1 MDAYLSKPIRID
13 ELKRAISG
21 TEQARST
28 VRSDEENPFRA
39 VGKLELL
46 LDSVM
51 GDRVL
56 LAEMAELWLRDSTD
70 QEKQLR
76 EGLDSGDALMVQRAA
91 HAFKGSVGTFQASAA
106 QETANELEVF
116 AKDGDLVGARKAF
129 EKLSAQI
136 DLVRQDLCRL
146 ARTFGAAS

>member
-1 MDAYLSKPIRID
+1 
-13 ELKRAISG
+13 
-21 TEQARST
+21 
-28 VRSDEENPFRA
+28 
-39 VGKLELL
+39 
-46 LDSVM
+46 
-51 GDRVL
+51 
-56 LAEMAELWLRDSTD
+56 MAELWLRDSTD

-136 DLVRQDLCRL
+136 DLVRQDLRRL